1 MIKSIKTILS
11 QDKEKFVVPKKVQDL
26 IPIKCIWPDGIFKV
40 GNKFS
45 KTYKFSDINYM
56 VASREDK
63 ESMFLT
69 YSELLNSLDS
79 GATTKITINNHR
91 LNKADF
97 EDSILMPMKRD
108 GLDGYRMEYNNM
120 LLDKATGANGI
131 TQEKYVTISVSKK
144 DIEEARAYF
153 ARVGADLT
161 THFTGLGSKCVALN
175 AVQRLR
181 ILHDFYRPGDETAF
195 EMNINKKARMG
206 HDFRDYICPDSVERS
221 ADHIKLGEKFARV
234 LFLKDYAS
242 YIKDSMLSELTELN
256 RNLMLSIDV
265 IPIPTDEAV
274 REVENRLLG
283 VETNITNW
291 QRKQNQNNN
300 FSAVVPYDMELQ
312 RKESK
317 EFLDDLTTRDQRM
330 MFAVVTMVIT
340 ADTKEQLD
348 LDTETILSTARKH
361 MCQMATLKFQQT
373 DGLNTVLPIGVR
385 KINTFRTLTTE
396 SLAVLMPFKVQEIM
410 DQGGIYFGENAI
422 SHNLIMCNKANLL
435 NQSAFLLGVPG
446 SGKSFSAK
454 ELITFLMLNTDDDI
468 LICDPEG
475 EYAPLVEAM
484 GNLGSVI
491 RVSAGGR
498 DRLNAM
504 YMVDGYGENNPIVV
518 KSEFIMS
525 LIEQIDKKGVGPQH
539 KSIIDRCITNVYRN
553 AAEDG
558 TVPTLCTLRDMLLEQ
573 PEPEAKQIALSLE
586 LYTTGSLDIFGKQ
599 SNWKKGKRT
608 HVFIDEFHV
617 VFENEFSA
625 QFFNSAWR
633 QFRKRNAYPTAIT
646 QNVEYLLDSVQAS
659 TMLSNSEFVIMLNQA
674 ASDREKLARLL
685 NISNEQMSY
694 ITNADAG
701 CGLIKYGSALVPF
714 INQFPHDTKLYQLM
728 TTRPGEGEFMKIK
741 KIIGI
746 AAIVV
751 LCGIAVFS
759 GVVFHHQY
767 QDQKNS
773 AQQFEDLSNMIAD
786 VDKSE
791 LDKEPVP
798 EPGEDEPV
806 SETLSEEEL
815 AAREAELAME
825 KYRALFNQNS
835 DFVGWISIDGT
846 NINYPVMWTPNN
858 PNYYLKHSFEKE
870 YSDYG
875 VPYID
880 EDCVM
885 GESNNYVIYGHHMKN
900 ETMFHD
906 LCNYASKD
914 FYDEHPIIKFDTLF
928 GFGEYQIVAVFR
940 FDTNNDTFRYNQF
953 TDMDEEHFKNFM
965 NSVHLRQLY
974 DTGVDAEYGD
984 HLITLSTCEYTYTN
998 GRFVVVAKKV

>member
-11 QDKEKFVVPKKVQDL
+11 QDKEKYKVPKKVQDV
-26 IPIKCIWPDGIFKV
+26 IPIKRIWPDGIFLV
-40 GNKFS
+40 GNKYVKS
-45 KTYKFSDINYM
+45 WKFTDINYL

-63 ESMFLT
+63 ETMFLT

-91 LNKADF
+91 MKKSDF
-97 EDSILMPMKRD
+97 EQSILMPMKND
-108 GLDGYRMEYNNM
+108 GLDEYRQEYNQM
-120 LLDKATGANGI
+120 LIDKATDANGI
-131 TQEKYVTISVSKK
+131 TQEKYITVTIAKK
-144 DIEEARAYF
+144 NIEEARAYF
-153 ARVGADLT
+153 ARVGADLSQ
-161 THFTGLGSKCVALN
+161 HFTALGSKCIEMTAN
-175 AVQRLR
+175 DRLR
-181 ILHDFYRPGDETAF
+181 ALHDFYRSGEENAF
-195 EMNINKKARMG
+195 DFNMRDNLRKG
-206 HDFRDYICPDSVERS
+206 HCFRDYICPDSIEKN
-221 ADHIKLGEKFARV
+221 ADYLKLGEKFARV
-234 LFLKDYAS
+234 LYLKDYAS
-242 YIKDSMLSELTELN
+242 YIKDSMVAELTDLN
-256 RNLMLSIDV
+256 RNMMLSIDI

-330 MFAVVTMVIT
+330 MFAVITMVIT

-348 LDTETILSTARKH
+348 ADTETILSTARKH
-361 MCQMATLKFQQT
+361 MCQMATLKYQQL
-373 DGLNTVLPIGVR
+373 DGLNTVLPIGTR
-385 KINTFRTLTTE
+385 RINTFRTLTTE
-396 SLAVLMPFKVQEIM
+396 SLAVFIPFKVQEIM
-410 DQGGIYFGENAI
+410 DKGGIYFGENAI
-422 SHNLIMCNKANLL
+422 SHNLIMCNKENLL

-454 ELITFLMLNTDDDI
+454 ELITFLILNTEDDI

-539 KSIIDRCITNVYRN
+539 KSIIDRCIANVYRN
-553 AAEDG
+553 AEETG
-558 TVPTLCTLRDMLLEQ
+558 VVPTLCTLREMLLEQ

-599 SNWKKGKRT
+599 SNVDLDKRVVVFDIHGLGAQLKPTGLLVITDTMLNRVTLNWKKGKRT

-659 TMLSNSEFVIMLNQA
+659 TMLSNSEFIVMLNQA
-674 ASDREKLARLL
+674 ASDRGQLAKLL

-694 ITNADAG
+694 ITNADPG
-701 CGLIKYGSALVPF
+701 CGLIKYGGALVPF
-714 INQFPHDTKLYQLM
+714 VNRFPKDTKLYQLM
-728 TTRPGEGEFMKIK
+728 TTRPGEGIFA
-741 KIIGI
+741 G
-746 AAIVV
+746 
-751 LCGIAVFS
+751 
-759 GVVFHHQY
+759 Q
-767 QDQKNS
+767 
-773 AQQFEDLSNMIAD
+773 
-786 VDKSE
+786 
-791 LDKEPVP
+791 
-798 EPGEDEPV
+798 
-806 SETLSEEEL
+806 
-815 AAREAELAME
+815 
-825 KYRALFNQNS
+825 
-835 DFVGWISIDGT
+835 
-846 NINYPVMWTPNN
+846 
-858 PNYYLKHSFEKE
+858 
-870 YSDYG
+870 
-875 VPYID
+875 
-880 EDCVM
+880 
-885 GESNNYVIYGHHMKN
+885 
-900 ETMFHD
+900 
-906 LCNYASKD
+906 AS
-914 FYDEHPIIKFDTLF
+914 
-928 GFGEYQIVAVFR
+928 
-940 FDTNNDTFRYNQF
+940 
-953 TDMDEEHFKNFM
+953 
-965 NSVHLRQLY
+965 
-974 DTGVDAEYGD
+974 
-984 HLITLSTCEYTYTN
+984 
-998 GRFVVVAKKV
+998 

>member
-1 MIKSIKTILS
+1 MAVTSIW
-11 QDKEKFVVPKKVQDL
+11 
-26 IPIKCIWPDGIFKV
+26 PIKGRVDKV
-40 GNKFS
+40 
-45 KTYKFSDINYM
+45 INYARNPEKTREKTRKGLSTLHEIEGVIEYAADEM
-56 VASREDK
+56 KTETRAYVTCLNLTSEELAAKEFMETKKLKHNEGGRACYHGYQSFKADEVDADTAHNIGVALAKELWGDRFQVVVATHCNTGHYHNHFVINSVSDVDGKKFYNSPEDYRRMREVSDRLCREARISVLDNPDKRGKNYGEWSAEKNGKPTLRGKVREDIDRAVAASTTERDFLRVMK
-63 ESMFLT
+63 EMG
-69 YSELLNSLDS
+69 YEIV
-79 GATTKITINNHR
+79 TKTA
-91 LNKADF
+91 KG
-97 EDSILMPMKRD
+97 M
-108 GLDGYRMEYNNM
+108 
-120 LLDKATGANGI
+120 
-131 TQEKYVTISVSKK
+131 TISVAKK

-161 THFTGLGSKCVALN
+161 SHFANLGSKCVALN
-175 AVQRLR
+175 AVERLR

-195 EMNINKKARMG
+195 EMNLSKKARLG
-206 HDFRDYICPDSVERS
+206 HDFRDYICPDSIERT
-221 ADHIKLGEKFARV
+221 ADHIKLGEKYARV

-242 YIKDSMLSELTELN
+242 YIKDSMVSELTELN

-330 MFAVVTMVIT
+330 MFAVITMVIT

-348 LDTETILSTARKH
+348 LDTETVLSTARKH
-361 MCQMATLKFQQT
+361 MCQMATLKYQQT
-373 DGLNTVLPIGVR
+373 DGLNTVLPYGLR

-396 SLAVLMPFKVQEIM
+396 SLAVFMPFKVQEIM
-410 DQGGIYFGENAI
+410 DKGGIFFGENAI

-484 GNLGSVI
+484 GDLGSVI

-553 AAEDG
+553 AAEAG
-558 TVPTLCTLRDMLLEQ
+558 TIPTLCTLRDMLLEQ

-599 SNWKKGKRT
+599 SNVDLDKRIVVFDIHGLGSQLKPTGLLVITDTMLNRVTLNWKKGKRT

-674 ASDREKLARLL
+674 ASDREKLAQLL

-714 INQFPHDTKLYQLM
+714 INQFPRDTKLYQLM
-728 TTRPGEGEFMKIK
+728 TTRPGEGEFAR
-741 KIIGI
+741 G
-746 AAIVV
+746 
-751 LCGIAVFS
+751 
-759 GVVFHHQY
+759 
-767 QDQKNS
+767 QD
-773 AQQFEDLSNMIAD
+773 
-786 VDKSE
+786 
-791 LDKEPVP
+791 
-798 EPGEDEPV
+798 
-806 SETLSEEEL
+806 
-815 AAREAELAME
+815 
-825 KYRALFNQNS
+825 
-835 DFVGWISIDGT
+835 
-846 NINYPVMWTPNN
+846 
-858 PNYYLKHSFEKE
+858 
-870 YSDYG
+870 
-875 VPYID
+875 
-880 EDCVM
+880 
-885 GESNNYVIYGHHMKN
+885 
-900 ETMFHD
+900 
-906 LCNYASKD
+906 
-914 FYDEHPIIKFDTLF
+914 
-928 GFGEYQIVAVFR
+928 
-940 FDTNNDTFRYNQF
+940 
-953 TDMDEEHFKNFM
+953 
-965 NSVHLRQLY
+965 
-974 DTGVDAEYGD
+974 
-984 HLITLSTCEYTYTN
+984 
-998 GRFVVVAKKV
+998 